1 MKTAIK
7 WLCCSSA
14 LLLLGNVHAAV
25 RAWVDSSQ
33 IAPGDTVQLTIEHD
47 GQTSDQPDL
56 SPLKQDFDVL
66 SSSRSSNVQI
76 INGNMSSKVQLQL
89 MLSPKHNGALHIP
102 SITWGSDHSSPI
114 DVQVNASAGDNNQTG
129 GGTSNDRPVFM
140 QTTVDQSQPYVQ
152 AAVKVTVRIYA
163 STTLYQAGLDLPG
176 NNDVLIQQVGKD
188 QSSTV
193 VRNGKRYQMIE
204 RHYLLFPQ
212 RSGKL
217 TVPGAVL
224 NAQIAVRDRNNP
236 FDDDDAFNGIFGGAP
251 FNGMMTSTKPL
262 RLHGDDIVLNVQPR
276 PAQANGSYWLPATH
290 MDVTAQWHPDV
301 AHVKVGDPVTLELH
315 QQAEGLTA
323 AQLPD
328 LSSLLQ
334 LPSGIKA
341 YPDQARLS
349 NNTQGDTV
357 VGTRDQ
363 SIALIADEPGQFTI
377 PALHVQWW
385 DTQAKQMRDVT
396 VPSRTLTITGMPNTN
411 VSQNASP
418 ALTAAPPSMQSA
430 TSASGSHHA
439 VAAAVS
445 DVNVRRW
452 QWISVALTLLWLI
465 TLAAWWYSY
474 RFRKA
479 KSPAQTTMEKAE
491 HPKQLSA
498 AQARDEFIRA
508 CKQNDAARAR
518 RNLLAWIAA
527 EWGNAAPNGLRA
539 FASQAGN
546 AELNGL
552 LLELDRAVYLG
563 EHWNGTKLMAVLNKL
578 PSSSATPK
586 KEKEKELAS
595 LYH

>member
-7 WLCCSSA
+7 WLCCSGA
-14 LLLLGNVHAAV
+14 LLLLGNAQAAV
-25 RAWVDSSQ
+25 RAWVDSNQ

-56 SPLKQDFDVL
+56 SPLNQDFDVL

-102 SITWGSDHSSPI
+102 SITWGSDHSNPVDI
-114 DVQVNASAGDNNQTG
+114 QVSASAGGSHDSG
-129 GGTSNDRPVFM
+129 AASNDRPVFM

-236 FDDDDAFNGIFGGAP
+236 MDDDDAFNGIFGGSP

-262 RLHGDDIVLNVQPR
+262 RLHGDDIALNVQPR

-290 MDVTAQWHPDV
+290 VDVTAQWHPDV
-301 AHVKVGDPVTLELH
+301 AHVKVGDPVTLDLH
-315 QQAEGLTA
+315 MQAEGLTA

-328 LSSLLQ
+328 LGSLLQ

-341 YPDQARLS
+341 YPDQAKLN

-357 VGTRDQ
+357 IGTRDQ

-396 VPSRTLTITGMPNTN
+396 VPSRTLTITGVPDTN

-418 ALTAAPPSMQSA
+418 AVTVAPPSTPSA
-430 TSASGSHHA
+430 TPASSPHNTLA
-439 VAAAVS
+439 T
-445 DVNVRRW
+445 VNDANVKRW
-452 QWISVALTLLWLI
+452 QWISAGLAMLWLI
-465 TLAAWWYSY
+465 TLATWWYSS
-474 RFRKA
+474 RIRTPGVAVK
-479 KSPAQTTMEKAE
+479 KVTDNKQPE
-491 HPKQLSA
+491 HVSA
-498 AQARDEFIRA
+498 SQARDEFMRA
-508 CKQNDAARAR
+508 CKQNDATRAR
-518 RNLLAWIAA
+518 RNLLAWIAV
-527 EWGNAAPNGLRA
+527 EWGGAAPAGLRS
-539 FASQAGN
+539 FATHVGN
-546 AELNGL
+546 DELNTL

-563 EHWNGTKLMAVLNKL
+563 EHWNGTKLMTVLNKL
-578 PSSSATPK
+578 PSRSSDSK
-586 KEKEKELAS
+586 KDNDKELAS